1 MNQNKTTHI
10 ISFFKF
16 LEHISSRFCS
26 SLLNYLIPVSSSVFC
41 VTEWNKKYIENLLK
55 PSLVLLLFFF
65 SLSTLKSQAQSVDL
79 GSFSGKPFK
88 IGGGISAGAT
98 YFDSNRNA
106 REPFVY
112 NFTGNV
118 NVSLYSFSMPISYN
132 FTNLGGQLD
141 YKIPFNFNR
150 LSISPKYKWVTAH
163 IGDVSM
169 TFSPYS
175 LAGHQF
181 SGAGVELTPNGPIK
195 FSAMYGRF
203 LKAVEDDDNPNTLP
217 AFKRIG
223 YGSKVEYIK
232 DKFKVGLI
240 GFYAKDFINSLQVIP
255 DAKDITPK
263 ENLVVSISAEAKINE
278 DLKLYTDISNSSV
291 TQDLRAEETDEKRGI
306 SGIFFN
312 NRTSTQNF
320 NAYKVGLDY
329 KIQKT
334 TLGTSFERVDPNYQ
348 TLGAYFFANDLQNI
362 MVNIGRPF
370 FSDKVMLQMNVGVQ
384 KDNLDNKKVT
394 TTNRLVGTINASARF
409 SEKLISN
416 FTLTNQTTTTNA
428 NPDQFTQINQTNPEL
443 NNVEQINYR
452 QLSRSANVNTNYNFE
467 PTKKNKKSM
476 VFNYSFNQVANE
488 QGGIIRLGQL
498 SSFHNFSTNYSHLL
512 LESKWAFN
520 SSLNF
525 THSTI
530 GVDVASTYGTT
541 LGASRKFL
549 KEKLITQISS
559 AINQSVSENF
569 TTQNLNFRFTTSY
582 KLFDQHN
589 FNLSASQIFSNSSGT
604 TPKPSINEI
613 TITFGY
619 NYNFGG
625 TKKKKE
631 KEEKPETQVAEKN
644 TLKVKINETVVENT
658 APQLKKDINK
668 HLETINFKN
677 ADTIQQDIAK
687 QKNDIFLLLDTYDT
701 ITDKKEL
708 KAKERL
714 IKEEIE
720 AFNENVNGYATFD
733 KEYNTIAENAIKQLL
748 FNTRQTNLFSKRYF
762 MQKYKLEITEETRD
776 TKKQLEQVEAAILEN
791 KVTLA
796 KKDAFALSHLNLV
809 LFLRDNDSV
818 EDVKARCQTIIDDQK
833 PEIYTKWQNKEKEN
847 TIVDSLEV
855 KLADGFIQNYLTKF
869 QIK

>member
-1 MNQNKTTHI
+1 MNKI
-10 ISFFKF
+10 ILKYSFAA
-16 LEHISSRFCS
+16 
-26 SLLNYLIPVSSSVFC
+26 
-41 VTEWNKKYIENLLK
+41 
-55 PSLVLLLFFF
+55 LLLFCA
-65 SLSTLKSQAQSVDL
+65 LKLQSQSVDL

-88 IGGGISAGAT
+88 IGGGIAAGAT

-203 LKAVEDDDNPNTLP
+203 LKAVEDDGNPNTLP

-223 YGSKVEYIK
+223 YGSKVEYVK

-255 DAKDITPK
+255 DAKDVTPK

-278 DLKLYTDISNSSV
+278 DLKLYTDISNSSL
-291 TQDLRAEETDEKRGI
+291 TQDLRAEETDEKIGL
-306 SGIFFN
+306 SSFFFN

-370 FSDKVMLQMNVGVQ
+370 FSDKLMLQMNVGVQ
-384 KDNLDNKKVT
+384 RDNLDNKKVT
-394 TTNRLVGTINASARF
+394 TTNRLVGTVNASARF

-467 PTKKNKKSM
+467 PTKKNKKSI

-530 GVDVASTYGTT
+530 GADIASTYGTT

-549 KEKLITQISS
+549 KDKLITQLSS
-559 AINQSVSENF
+559 AINQSVSDNF
-569 TTQNLNFRFTTSY
+569 TTQNLNFRFTSSY
-582 KLFDQHN
+582 KLWDQHN

-619 NYNFGG
+619 NYTFWWNQ
-625 TKKKKE
+625 KRKQE
-631 KEEKPETQVAEKN
+631 KRRQKQQHKLLKKN

-668 HLETINFKN
+668 HLETINFKM
-677 ADTIQQDIAK
+677 QIAC
-687 QKNDIFLLLDTYDT
+687 N
-701 ITDKKEL
+701 
-708 KAKERL
+708 
-714 IKEEIE
+714 
-720 AFNENVNGYATFD
+720 
-733 KEYNTIAENAIKQLL
+733 
-748 FNTRQTNLFSKRYF
+748 
-762 MQKYKLEITEETRD
+762 KL
-776 TKKQLEQVEAAILEN
+776 
-791 KVTLA
+791 
-796 KKDAFALSHLNLV
+796 
-809 LFLRDNDSV
+809 
-818 EDVKARCQTIIDDQK
+818 
-833 PEIYTKWQNKEKEN
+833 
-847 TIVDSLEV
+847 
-855 KLADGFIQNYLTKF
+855 
-869 QIK
+869 